1 MLMGPMLKRS
11 MHRRPERGLLAA
23 VMLLALVGAL
33 STPANAAS
41 DFANPGFRYQWD
53 TVEATVPNFWGPLP
67 NATNGLTEPYT
78 DSPGGQRLVQ
88 YFDKARME
96 LAGPNSVT
104 NGLLTV
110 ELKSGRMQRG
120 NNDFEQRIP
129 ATIGIAGD
137 LGQPGPTYA
146 DLAKLPE
153 RVSPTPG
160 VALTTVFTNGQFTQ
174 SSVVPTDSALA
185 LTQYVTDPGGRFGQ
199 YVPQAFADYLSRLPL
214 PATAVMG
221 YPISPAFGAQLRVGG
236 MSRTV
241 FIQAFERRVLTY
253 TPGNPPGYTVEFGNI
268 GQHYYQ
274 WRYQTPT
281 PPPFPPAPPPP
292 PTILPM
298 PAPHPVV
305 PLTPTP
311 PPPPLVAPAGNFDPA
326 FGNAVGTFIGR
337 NSGALPLGNAT
348 ATAFTSTISF
358 EPFENGYM
366 FYLPSANRIYVLTRT
381 GTTLTSYPN
390 TYTGGSGSTVALG
403 PRPGTYLPVF
413 GFGKVYA
420 ENGGVRAALGLAVA
434 PERGYSGL
442 IQGFDRGILVDD
454 PDDNL
459 VFALNGIANTWD
471 SAPR

>member
-1 MLMGPMLKRS
+1 
-11 MHRRPERGLLAA
+11 MHRKPMRGLLAG
-23 VMLLALVGAL
+23 VMLLALAGVFSIPTG
-33 STPANAAS
+33 AAS
-41 DFANPGFRYQWD
+41 DFAAPGFRYQWD
-53 TVEATVPNFWGPLP
+53 TVETTTPNFWGPLP
-67 NATNGLTEPYT
+67 NATNGLTESYT
-78 DSPGGQRLVQ
+78 ESPGGQRLVQ

-110 ELKSGRMQRG
+110 ELKSGRVQRG

-137 LGQPGPTYA
+137 SGQPGPTYA

-153 RVSPTPG
+153 RVAPTPG
-160 VALTTVFTNGQFTQ
+160 TALTTVFTNGQFVQ
-174 SSVVPTDSALA
+174 STIIPTDSALA

-199 YVPQAFADYLSRLPL
+199 YVPQAFAEYLSRLPL
-214 PATAVMG
+214 PSNAVMG
-221 YPISPAFGAQLRVGG
+221 YPISPAFGTQLRVGG
-236 MSRTV
+236 ISRTV

-253 TPGNPPGYTVEFGNI
+253 TPGNPPGYAVEFGNI

-274 WRYQTPT
+274 WRYQNPA
-281 PPPFPPAPPPP
+281 PPAPPPP
-292 PTILPM
+292 LPTILPM

-305 PLTPTP
+305 PLPSAP
-311 PPPPLVAPAGNFDPA
+311 PPPPPPPSVAPAGNFDPA
-326 FGNAVGTFIGR
+326 FGNAVGTLIGR

-348 ATAFTSTISF
+348 GAAFTTSLSF

-366 FYLPSANRIYVLTRT
+366 FYLPSANRIYVLGRT

-390 TYTGGSGSTVALG
+390 TYTNTGGSGNTVALG
-403 PRPGTYLPVF
+403 PRPGTYLPVY

-420 ENGGVRAALGLAVA
+420 ENAGVRAALGLAVA

-442 IQGFDRGILVDD
+442 IQGFDRGVLVDD
-454 PDDNL
+454 PADSL
-459 VFALNGIANTWD
+459 VFAFNGVANTWD